1 MTTQVTYQGIE
12 YTVADGETVDD
23 LLKKK
28 GFAEA
33 HEQNM
38 LEMTSELVAPTPRE
52 QQLMSR
58 EEEKS
63 SVGTALLQGLSN
75 DQGYQTAWLAQ
86 QRFPELVERG
96 IDPVDYYFLDE
107 DEDIAY
113 IDPYSNEVVKEFKD
127 NLLVDTARYAGPTAQ
142 FLGELGVGTAGL
154 VGGAFLTG
162 NPFGAAAGGAG
173 GTALGGGAVYAGRAG
188 ISAAFDGPPLKI
200 AKLADDLMVSSAF
213 GAIPFGTK
221 AAQLAGSA
229 FRTASTRFPG
239 KDGKTAL
246 ETILRDGGE
255 TIDEKVAFAKER
267 FGVDLTRAEAQGIMS
282 NAGAIQRYLQ
292 MQPGSQKLWD
302 FYHNRQLQVEEA
314 ADVFFNEILRG
325 DYLAGLK
332 RSRLSGRQGLD
343 PDVDL
348 TKASDEVLK
357 KLSAKRQERASPVY
371 KNSFDLEL
379 EAPIDVSDIARQ
391 LQMDLADPNLRG
403 KARSVKQ
410 DLLDALTDF
419 SGLSKTTQGELALK
433 DNTEM
438 LHNALTND
446 FRPLIEGLTKDAQLT
461 LRREV
466 SRIREKVS
474 NKLKAANPE
483 YARATAIYDPSK
495 GHLQVLDRSVIN
507 NLAQAAEL
515 GGEQAARLT
524 QKLFSGNIK
533 PKDIRLL
540 RRLIQTEDPQ
550 VWQNIKGTWLRTQFD
565 DAITSSV
572 NPLGVN
578 NKFLSRL
585 GIRGRVM
592 MGRGAEKVRGTK
604 AKVFSEILDPQ
615 ELDNFVGLV
624 EMMQATSFIASRG
637 GSPTQP
643 LLALQKLLDKETR
656 GLGRMAAG
664 AVRAAMEIP
673 QRILIRGFDD
683 ATAATIAFQ
692 REVYEDKLIDA
703 LIDPTVAADLA
714 KAINA
719 VNPAV
724 YFVSQAATRGGAEVF
739 DSILE
744 DRLVPDKINPTTG
757 QLERGPQGIEMIE
770 SAKEVTQPEQP
781 LEDPQA
787 MLQGLSVP
795 QVGGDVSAF
804 EPLPQGPSET
814 LAMGQIDPAMSPTI
828 LPSDKDRELAM
839 RLRGPLGGI
848 ASLA

>member
-38 LEMTSELVAPTPRE
+38 LQMTSELVAPTPRE

-58 EEEKS
+58 EEDKS
-63 SVGTALLQGLSN
+63 GVGTALLQGLSN
-75 DQGYQTAWLAQ
+75 DQGYQIAWLAQ

-113 IDPYSNEVVKEFKD
+113 IDPYSNEMVKEFKD

-142 FLGELGVGTAGL
+142 FLGELGGGTAGL
-154 VGGAFLTG
+154 VSGAFLTG

-173 GTALGGGAVYAGRAG
+173 GTALAGGAVYAGRAG
-188 ISAAFDGPPLKI
+188 ISAAFDGPPLKTS
-200 AKLADDLMVSSAF
+200 KLADDLMVSSAF

-246 ETILRDGGE
+246 ETILRDGGK
-255 TIDEKVAFAKER
+255 TVDEKVAFAREK

-282 NAGAIQRYLQ
+282 NSGAIQRYLQ

-332 RSRLSGRQGLD
+332 KSKLSGRQGLD

-357 KLSAKRQERASPVY
+357 KLAAKRQERATPVY
-371 KNSFDLEL
+371 QNAFEL

-403 KARSVKQ
+403 KARSVKREI
-410 DLLDALTDF
+410 LDALTDF
-419 SGLSKTTQGELALK
+419 SGLSKAEAGGLALK

-438 LHNALTND
+438 LHNALRND
-446 FRPLIEGLTKDAQLT
+446 FRPLIEGLTKDAQAT
-461 LRREV
+461 LKREV
-466 SRIREKVS
+466 SQIREKIS
-474 NKLKAANPE
+474 NRLKTANPE

-495 GHLQVLDRSVIN
+495 GHLQALERSVVN

-533 PKDIRLL
+533 PKDLTLL

-565 DAITSSV
+565 DAIASST
-572 NPLGVN
+572 NPLGAPN
-578 NKFLSRL
+578 RFLSRI
-585 GIRGRVM
+585 GIRGKTM

-604 AKVFSEILDPQ
+604 AKMFEAIMEPV
-615 ELDNFVGLV
+615 ELQNFVDLV
-624 EMMQATSFIASRG
+624 EMMQATSFIASKG

-643 LLALQKLLDKETR
+643 LLAMQKLLDKETR
-656 GLGRMAAG
+656 GLGRLAAG
-664 AVRAAMEIP
+664 AVRSAMEIP

-683 ATAATIAFQ
+683 ATAANIAFQ
-692 REVYEDKLIDA
+692 REVYEDKLIEA

-714 KAINA
+714 KAIDS
-719 VNPAV
+719 VSPAV
-724 YFVSQAATRGGAEVF
+724 YFVSQAVARGGAEVF

-744 DRLVPDKINPTTG
+744 DRLVPDEVNPETG

-795 QVGGDVSAF
+795 QVGGDASAF
-804 EPLPQGPSET
+804 EPLPQGPSAA

>member
-38 LEMTSELVAPTPRE
+38 LQMTSELVAPTPRE

-58 EEEKS
+58 EEDKS
-63 SVGTALLQGLSN
+63 GVGTALLQGLSN
-75 DQGYQTAWLAQ
+75 DQGYQIAWLAQ

-113 IDPYSNEVVKEFKD
+113 IDPYSNEMVKEFKD

-142 FLGELGVGTAGL
+142 FLGELGGGTAGL
-154 VGGAFLTG
+154 VSGAFLTG

-173 GTALGGGAVYAGRAG
+173 GTALAGGAVYAGRAG
-188 ISAAFDGPPLKI
+188 ISAAFDGPPLKTS
-200 AKLADDLMVSSAF
+200 KLADDLMVSSAF

-246 ETILRDGGE
+246 ETILRDGGK
-255 TIDEKVAFAKER
+255 TVDEKVAFAREK

-282 NAGAIQRYLQ
+282 NSGAIQRYLQ

-332 RSRLSGRQGLD
+332 KSKLSGRQGLD

-357 KLSAKRQERASPVY
+357 KLAAKRQERATPVY
-371 KNSFDLEL
+371 QNAFEL

-403 KARSVKQ
+403 KARSVKREI
-410 DLLDALTDF
+410 LDALTDF
-419 SGLSKTTQGELALK
+419 SGLSKAEAGGLALK

-438 LHNALTND
+438 LHNALRND
-446 FRPLIEGLTKDAQLT
+446 FRPLIEGLTKDAQAT
-461 LRREV
+461 LKREV
-466 SRIREKVS
+466 SQIREKIS
-474 NKLKAANPE
+474 NRLKTANPE

-495 GHLQVLDRSVIN
+495 GHLQALERSVVN

-533 PKDIRLL
+533 PKDLTLL

-565 DAITSSV
+565 DAIASST
-572 NPLGVN
+572 NPLGAPN
-578 NKFLSRL
+578 RFLSRI
-585 GIRGRVM
+585 GIRGKTM

-604 AKVFSEILDPQ
+604 AKMFEAIMEPV
-615 ELDNFVGLV
+615 ELQNFVDLV
-624 EMMQATSFIASRG
+624 EMMQATSFIASKG

-643 LLALQKLLDKETR
+643 LLAMQKLLDKETR
-656 GLGRMAAG
+656 GLGRLAAG
-664 AVRAAMEIP
+664 AVRSAMEIP

-683 ATAATIAFQ
+683 ATAANIAFQ
-692 REVYEDKLIDA
+692 REVYEDKLIEA

-714 KAINA
+714 KAIDS
-719 VNPAV
+719 VSPAV
-724 YFVSQAATRGGAEVF
+724 YFVSQAVARGGAEVF
-739 DSILE
+739 DTILE
-744 DRLVPDKINPTTG
+744 DRLVPDEVNPVTG

-795 QVGGDVSAF
+795 QVGGDASAF
-804 EPLPQGPSET
+804 EPLPQGPSAA

>member
-188 ISAAFDGPPLKI
+188 ISAAFDGPPLKTS
-200 AKLADDLMVSSAF
+200 KLADDLMVSSAF

>member
-1 MTTQVTYQGIE
+1 
-12 YTVADGETVDD
+12 
-23 LLKKK
+23 
-28 GFAEA
+28 
-33 HEQNM
+33 
-38 LEMTSELVAPTPRE
+38 
-52 QQLMSR
+52 
-58 EEEKS
+58 
-63 SVGTALLQGLSN
+63 
-75 DQGYQTAWLAQ
+75 
-86 QRFPELVERG
+86 
-96 IDPVDYYFLDE
+96 
-107 DEDIAY
+107 
-113 IDPYSNEVVKEFKD
+113 
-127 NLLVDTARYAGPTAQ
+127 
-142 FLGELGVGTAGL
+142 
-154 VGGAFLTG
+154 
-162 NPFGAAAGGAG
+162 
-173 GTALGGGAVYAGRAG
+173 
-188 ISAAFDGPPLKI
+188 
-200 AKLADDLMVSSAF
+200 
-213 GAIPFGTK
+213 
-221 AAQLAGSA
+221 
-229 FRTASTRFPG
+229 
-239 KDGKTAL
+239 
-246 ETILRDGGE
+246 
-255 TIDEKVAFAKER
+255 
-267 FGVDLTRAEAQGIMS
+267 MS